1 MNAEESDFEID
12 ENKRIPGVRILFA
25 AASTVVI
32 IAGLKSAQ
40 SILIPFLFALLLAML
55 GSWPLL
61 WLKKIK
67 VPTGIAVV
75 LVAALMIILFMG
87 IGTLLAVSAEE
98 FTLMLP
104 TYRDKLVDFI
114 GFAAEWLRSHGIPV
128 SQQMAYEAVN
138 PESMLNIATGTF
150 KGIIGAFSGT
160 VLVLVIMSLMLLEAA
175 VFRLKSR
182 AALEDSVDMES
193 IGRVAK
199 DIQRYLAMKTFTS
212 MVTGVLIWL
221 WTSAMGVEFAVLWG
235 LIGFILNYIPFVG
248 SIIAAI
254 PACILTLITGGVG
267 ISAILTAGYILI
279 NIGVSNFFEPILM
292 GRRLGLSPLV
302 VFLSL
307 VFWGWV
313 WGPGGMLLSVPLT
326 MVVKIFLEHSD
337 DFRWI
342 AVLMDVR
349 PRRIRTVNVES

>member
-1 MNAEESDFEID
+1 MKIENESIEID
-12 ENKRIPGVRILFA
+12 ASKRLPGLRILYAVA
-25 AASTVVI
+25 ATVVL
-32 IAGLKSAQ
+32 IAGLKAAQ
-40 SILIPFLFALLLAML
+40 SILIPFLFALLLAMI
-55 GSWPLL
+55 GSWPLM

-67 VPTGIAVV
+67 VPNSVAVII
-75 LVAALMIILFMG
+75 VAAFMIILF
-87 IGTLLAVSAEE
+87 IGVVTLLAISAEE
-98 FTLMLP
+98 FTQMLP
-104 TYRDKLVDFI
+104 VYKSMFVEFVSSSVT
-114 GFAAEWLRSHGIPV
+114 WLKTHGVPV
-128 SQQMAYEAVN
+128 SQKIAFEAVN
-138 PESMLNIATGTF
+138 PESILNIATGALR
-150 KGIIGAFSGT
+150 GVIGAFSST

-182 AALEDSVDMES
+182 SALEETVDLES
-193 IGRVAK
+193 FARVAV
-199 DIQRYLAMKTFTS
+199 DIQKYLAIKTFTS
-212 MVTGVLIWL
+212 MVTGFLIWI
-221 WTSAMGVEFAVLWG
+221 WTSSMGVEFAILWG

-254 PACILTLITGGVG
+254 PACIITLITGGFA
-267 ISAILTAGYILI
+267 ISAVLTAGYIVI

-307 VFWGWV
+307 LFWGWV
-313 WGPGGMLLSVPLT
+313 WGPAGMLLSVPLT

-349 PRRIRTVNVES
+349 PRNRRIV